1 MTFPSDA
8 AFMREYDVSAEQ
20 TLYDFHRFVQ
30 NDLDYDE
37 AQPVLFHTAD
47 DKWKSRRSFSLT
59 GVRKTELMDEVSIGS
74 IVRTKC
80 YRLIYTFDM
89 FNTRSFRLE
98 LLEMLE
104 AEPRKRYPSVASE
117 SGEVPGQIGKTNSKL
132 TAVFDQAMPDF
143 DDSVYLAG
151 GGDE

>member
-1 MTFPSDA
+1 MTFPSA
-8 AFMREYDVSAEQ
+8 TAFAREYDVSAEQ

-47 DKWKSRRSFSLT
+47 SKWKPGRSFSLT
-59 GVRKTELMDEVSIGS
+59 GARKTELMDEVSIGS

-80 YRLIYTFDM
+80 YRLLYTFDVL
-89 FNTRSFRLE
+89 NTRSFRFE

-104 AEPRKRYPSVASE
+104 AEPRKRYPCLESE

-132 TAVFDQAMPDF
+132 TAVFDQAMPEF
-143 DDSVYLAG
+143 DDSIYSAG